1 MGIYKININM
11 IIYGGPYVH
20 HDTGVTTSVTVEP
33 VKHVTSS
40 DTGTQV
46 TTIFTTKTTKTT
58 STLDRKSDLLQT
70 HKSGFH
76 ANTTTC
82 KSFFTNFLYS
92 KCTFPYAFTR
102 LTKNNPFPITIILW
116 INTNSNW
123 FMFNWST
130 SCIEKYN
137 RSINCESDI
146 WQKDE

>member
-20 HDTGVTTSVTVEP
+20 QDTGVTTSVTVEP

-40 DTGTQV
+40 DRGTQV
-46 TTIFTTKTTKTT
+46 TTIFTTKTTQFELVGSKIRF
-58 STLDRKSDLLQT
+58 SCKHHVQKLF
-70 HKSGFH
+70 HKLFVLKMYMPV
-76 ANTTTC
+76 C
-82 KSFFTNFLYS
+82 I
-92 KCTFPYAFTR
+92 YA
-102 LTKNNPFPITIILW
+102 KNNPFPITIILW